1 MTNTHTPPAI
11 EIMEL
16 REAGIDAGDLM
27 GYYCKGHPDRHLF
40 AKAAN
45 EYTGADPV
53 YDCRYV
59 RAENARHVWWRIIPM
74 HDGSSMFQPTE
85 PHARGAF
92 AATVCECVIEASS
105 AASRQNIREFERGVS
120 NGFSRG
126 LNWALKW
133 LERQGDHKLS
143 DEMLAAYR
151 EKNPP
156 RPPYERAE
164 DFV

>member
-1 MTNTHTPPAI
+1 MTEIVSPII

-40 AKAAN
+40 AEAAN
-45 EYTGADPV
+45 KYTGADPV
-53 YDCRYV
+53 YDCRHV
-59 RAENARHVWWRIIPM
+59 RAENSRHVWWRCVPM
-74 HDGSSMFQPTE
+74 HDGSTMFQPAE

-92 AATVCECVIEASS
+92 AATVCECVIDDSS
-105 AASRQNIREFERGVS
+105 ASARRMARDFERGAS

-126 LNWALKW
+126 LNWATRW
-133 LERQGDHKLS
+133 LENRDRKLA
-143 DEMLAAYR
+143 DEMYTAYR

-156 RPPYERAE
+156 RPPYDRAE